1 MATETKAAPIKAR
14 LAALDWQDI
23 YRRMDEHGFAVTPPL
38 LTPMECQQLIGL
50 YSDDKRFRSRIDMAR
65 FRFGEGEYKYFAYP
79 LPDPVQALRSA
90 AYPKLAGIAN
100 GWAARLGAGE
110 DYPGDLES
118 FLEICHKHGQ
128 RKPTPLVLYY
138 RPGGYNCMHQDL
150 YGE

>member
-79 LPDPVQALRSA
+79 LPDPVRHSAVRPIRSS
-90 AYPKLAGIAN
+90 
-100 GWAARLGAGE
+100 LGL
-110 DYPGDLES
+110 PMV
-118 FLEICHKHGQ
+118 GQ
-128 RKPTPLVLYY
+128 RGSALARTIPAIWRVFLKSATNTDSESQP
-138 RPGGYNCMHQDL
+138 H
-150 YGE
+150 